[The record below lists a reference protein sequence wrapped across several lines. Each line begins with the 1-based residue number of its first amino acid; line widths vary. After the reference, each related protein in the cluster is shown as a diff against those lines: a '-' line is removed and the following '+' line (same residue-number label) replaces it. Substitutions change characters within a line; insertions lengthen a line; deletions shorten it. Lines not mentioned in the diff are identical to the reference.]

1 MSFYKTIRILD
12 DRYLLDMV
20 ESTTTWEIE
29 ALVNQKKIDEKGF
42 LKLLSP
48 AGSRSLEKMAQKSRK
63 ESLNHFGKAI
73 LLYSPIYIS
82 NYCVNRCIYCN
93 FNHENNIDRKILD
106 KEEIRKEGEAVRET
120 GVQHIL
126 ILTGESRTHTPVSYI
141 EDALDVLVPIFSSV
155 VLEVYPL
162 KEDEY
167 RRLIK
172 AGADGVTIYQETY
185 DETVYDKVHL
195 AGPKKDYAFRLDA
208 PERSL
213 KAGAR
218 TISLG
223 VLLGLADWRLDLFKL
238 GLHAKYLSDR
248 YPDAEIGLSLPRIK
262 KIGTSETARV
272 DYQSVSD
279 RDFVQ
284 MMCALRLFLPFCTI
298 NISTRESSDFREKLI
313 PIGINKMSGGVST
326 EVGGYATNKNGCNQ
340 FEISDHSSVEDVMAM
355 IEKAGY
361 QPIMKDWMT
370 L

>member
-1 MSFYKTIRILD
+1 MSFYKTIRALD
-12 DRYLLDMV
+12 DSYLIDMV
-20 ESTTTWEIE
+20 ENTT
-29 ALVNQKKIDEKGF
+29 ALEVEVLLSQERIDEKGF
-42 LKLLSP
+42 LKLLSS
-48 AGSRSLEKMAQKSRK
+48 AGSRTLEKMAQKSRK

-93 FNHENNIDRKILD
+93 FNHENRIDRKILD

-120 GVQHIL
+120 GIQHIL

-141 EDALDVLVPIFSSV
+141 EDALDVLVPLFSSV

-162 KEDEY
+162 EEDEY

-172 AGADGVTIYQETY
+172 AGADGVTIYQESY
-185 DETVYDKVHL
+185 DEAVYDKVHL
-195 AGPKKDYAFRLDA
+195 AGPKRNYKFRLDA
-208 PERSL
+208 PERAL
-213 KAGAR
+213 NAGAR

-223 VLLGLADWRLDLFKL
+223 ALLGLADWRLDLFKL
-238 GLHAKYLSDR
+238 GLHAKYLSNR

-262 KIGTSETARV
+262 RIETSETEKI
-272 DYQSVSD
+272 DYHSVAD

-284 MMCALRLFLPFCTI
+284 MMCALRLFLPFCSI
-298 NISTRESSDFREKLI
+298 NISTRESAYFREKLI

-340 FEISDHSSVEDVMAM
+340 FEIADRSSVEDVMVM

-361 QPIMKDWMT
+361 QPIMKDWMA